1 MGAVINALLDTST
14 FLWLALEPARI
25 SPAARK
31 MLDDPRAN
39 RRLSQASVLEIV
51 LKYRAGKLPLPL
63 APDIWIPSRRAFFQL
78 EDLPLDEM
86 VIYRSGALPGGHDDP
101 FDRLI
106 AAHAIESGSTLLSPD
121 LPLSQL
127 GASRIW

>member
-1 MGAVINALLDTST
+1 MGALMNALLDTCT
-14 FLWLALEPARI
+14 FLWLALEPTRI
-25 SPAARK
+25 SPAARAV
-31 MLDDPRAN
+31 LDDPQTV

-51 LKYRAGKLPLPL
+51 LKHRAGKLPLP
-63 APDIWIPSRRAFFQL
+63 APPEVWIPSRRAFFQL
-78 EDLPLDEM
+78 ENLPLSESA
-86 VIYRSGALPGGHDDP
+86 IYRSGTLSGIHNDP

-121 LPLSQL
+121 TPLGLL

>member
-1 MGAVINALLDTST
+1 MNALLDTCT
-14 FLWLALEPARI
+14 FLWLALEPGHI
-25 SPAARK
+25 SPAARQV
-31 MLDDPRAN
+31 LDDPRTV

-51 LKYRAGKLPLPL
+51 LKHRSGKLPLPL
-63 APDIWIPSRRAFFQL
+63 PPESWIPSRRSFFQL
-78 EDLPLDEM
+78 EDLPLDET
-86 VIYRSGALPGGHDDP
+86 VIYRSGALPDGHDDP

-121 LPLSQL
+121 IPLSVL